1 MATAKRSKAGVSL
14 AADLARRPDDE
25 LVALLL
31 ARPDLARPVPADLTA
46 LAARAATAPSVAR
59 ALERLDAGARAVLR
73 ATRSAAHPTPGA
85 GSAGLE
91 AGMPGKGLPE
101 GSAAPA
107 AARTRVPP
115 TSDDL
120 RAALGLSPEQAPEL
134 EAVLGRLR
142 ALALVWEDGR
152 GWTAVPT
159 AAGLLAVGG
168 EGGEPE
174 SAAPVPLQ
182 APEPESSQVGVA
194 AADRVGGAAA
204 RETLVHL
211 DLLAELWSHH
221 PPRVLRAGG
230 LGVRELAQVARQLE
244 ISTEQAA
251 WVIETASAAG
261 LVANDGEADP
271 TWAPTPDYDAWTGRE
286 AAARWVALTRAWLAS
301 PRAAYLVGTP
311 IRSGRAAGQVSAL
324 GPDAFWPP
332 ARALRLDVLGE
343 LARLAPGEAPTAS
356 SLLARLAWRRPAR
369 NPAGAA
375 DAVAAVIREAHWL
388 GLVGLGAL
396 TTAGRALI
404 EGGDHEALAG
414 AIDASLPTA
423 VDHVLLQAD
432 LTVVAPG
439 PLEGELAQLMGLV
452 ADVESRGGAT
462 VLRMSP
468 TSVRRALDTGLV
480 ADELLAQLARFSR
493 TPVPQPVDYLVRDVA
508 RRHGQVRVG
517 GATAYVR
524 SDDEVGLAAM
534 LADRALGPALLRRIA
549 PTVLVSRAKPAVLL
563 ELLRDNGYAP
573 AQEAADGMLIV
584 APRPVH
590 RARLRRHSA
599 HGQPTLA
606 PVDATVAAAIVAAL
620 RVAPPRPPVG
630 AAPSGAL
637 ATDPLTT
644 TRLLR
649 QAASDSLAVWIGY
662 ADRNGRTNR
671 HLVRPVRVDGGRVYA
686 VSGESLAE
694 QVFLLHRITGVAA
707 S

>member
-1 MATAKRSKAGVSL
+1 MARAKRTRVGVSL
-14 AADLARRPDDE
+14 AADLAGRSDAE

-31 ARPDLARPVPADLTA
+31 ARPDLARPVPADLSA
-46 LAARAATAPSVAR
+46 LAARAGTAPSVAR
-59 ALERLDAGARAVLR
+59 AVERLDAGARAVLR
-73 ATRSAAHPTPGA
+73 AASTTRDGI
-85 GSAGLE
+85 
-91 AGMPGKGLPE
+91 
-101 GSAAPA
+101 
-107 AARTRVPP
+107 PP
-115 TSDDL
+115 TSAEL
-120 RAALGLSPEQAPEL
+120 RAVLGVSPEQEPEL
-134 EAVLGRLR
+134 ESVLGQLR

-152 GWTAVPT
+152 GWCAVPT
-159 AAGLLAVGG
+159 ASGLLG
-168 EGGEPE
+168 EGGESETGVSLRAPE
-174 SAAPVPLQ
+174 S
-182 APEPESSQVGVA
+182 ESSLVGLSG
-194 AADRVGGAAA
+194 ADRVGGAAA

-251 WVIETASAAG
+251 WVVETASSAG

-271 TWAPTPDYDAWTGRE
+271 TWAPTPDYDAWTGRD
-286 AAARWVALTRAWLAS
+286 AATRWVALTRAWLAS

-311 IRSGRAAGQVSAL
+311 IRSGRAAGAISTL

-332 ARALRLDVLGE
+332 VRALRLDVLGE
-343 LARLAPGEAPTAS
+343 LARLAPGAAPTAA
-356 SLLARLAWRRPAR
+356 SLLARLTWRRPAR

-396 TTAGRALI
+396 TTTGRALV
-404 EGGDHEALAG
+404 EGRDDEALA
-414 AIDASLPTA
+414 AAAAASLPAA

-432 LTVVAPG
+432 LTIVAPG

-462 VLRMSP
+462 VLRLSP
-468 TSVRRALDTGLV
+468 TSVRRALDTGVV
-480 ADELLAQLARFSR
+480 ADDLLGQLARFSR

-524 SDDEVGLAAM
+524 SDDEAGLAAM
-534 LADRALGPALLRRIA
+534 LADRALAPALLRRIA
-549 PTVLVSRAKPAVLL
+549 PTVLVSRAKPSVLL

-573 AQEAADGMLIV
+573 AQEAPDGMLVV
-584 APRPVH
+584 AKRPVH
-590 RARLRRHSA
+590 RARLRRHTT
-599 HGQPTLA
+599 HGHPTLA
-606 PVDATVAAAIVAAL
+606 PVDATVAAAVVAAL

-630 AAPSGAL
+630 AARSGAAPIGVL

-644 TRLLR
+644 ARLLR